1 MFICDSRLHCDFSLG
16 VRMPLPQRMLEIC
29 FMDAPGN
36 WTIPKVRPGQEVGY
50 VICNT
55 GRSCYKFIQIKLSRC
70 HRYVS
75 TSQRLWISRIRN
87 ICKIQHSKSLTAGAN
102 LLAER
107 ARDPHDLEMDRCSM
121 YSHFDFG
128 SMRMWPCFIP
138 FHISLR
144 TRTWPWMYNG
154 TRNSRQ
160 FFGGFCKA
168 MDIRWVVG
176 SLH

>member
-1 MFICDSRLHCDFSLG
+1 MLQETEQFLRFVPGKRLAMSSATQAEVVTSLSKSNC
-16 VRMPLPQRMLEIC
+16 L
-29 FMDAPGN
+29 
-36 WTIPKVRPGQEVGY
+36 VG
-50 VICNT
+50 IGTFQLANE
-55 GRSCYKFIQIKLSRC
+55 
-70 HRYVS
+70 
-75 TSQRLWISRIRN
+75 WISRIRN
-87 ICKIQHSKSLTAGAN
+87 IYKIQHSKSLTAGAN

-121 YSHFDFG
+121 YSHFDCS
-128 SMRMWPCFIP
+128 SMRMWRCFIP

-160 FFGGFCKA
+160 FFGGFRKA